1 MGSLNP
7 TDRRSVRCPRNT
19 PERKHGNRFWHA
31 VGMAGSD
38 TALLSSIVSQIEDLT
53 HRVTELAETYGST
66 PDSAIASEMFAAERS
81 LVSARRALERAGRF
95 MGL

>member
-1 MGSLNP
+1 MP
-7 TDRRSVRCPRNT
+7 
-19 PERKHGNRFWHA
+19 
-31 VGMAGSD
+31 GSD

-81 LVSARRALERAGRF
+81 LVAARRALDRAARF